1 MTSSPPAADRA
12 TTAPLTRLEAD
23 LDARPVERRA
33 LRDGVYDTILE
44 LLLEGD
50 VRPGQSLSIDGL
62 ARQLGVSP
70 TPVREAMV
78 QLEHTGLVTRA
89 ALKGYRVAPPLTAE
103 RMAELVD
110 ARSLLELAAVRGAIP
125 LTPEGILHLKAAHA
139 DHVVAAAEVKE
150 SQARDDRAAWRA
162 LRHYY
167 DADWAF
173 HRTLLEHCHNTYLL
187 QLAESLSPQVHRM
200 RQSAGHGVTDVD
212 LAVAEH
218 GAILRAATT
227 GLTADTEV
235 AMRRHLEGV
244 RDRSLAESEPGS

>member
-1 MTSSPPAADRA
+1 MTTDTGSPRSALRTAMRPTADA
-12 TTAPLTRLEAD
+12 L
-23 LDARPVERRA
+23 PVERRA
-33 LRDGVYDTILE
+33 LRDGVHDSILE

-50 VRPGQSLSIDGL
+50 VQPGQSLSIDGL

-89 ALKGYRVAPPLTAE
+89 ALKGYRVAPPLTRE

-110 ARSLLELAAVRGAIP
+110 ARTVLELAAVRGAVP
-125 LTPEGILHLKAAHA
+125 LSDNAILHLKAAHA
-139 DHVVAAAEVKE
+139 DHVVAASEVKE
-150 SQARDDRAAWRA
+150 AQADTGEDGAAWAA
-162 LRHYY
+162 LRRYY

-173 HRTLLEHCHNTYLL
+173 HRTFFEHCHNTYLL
-187 QLAESLSPQVHRM
+187 QLAESLSQQVHRM

-218 GAILRAATT
+218 AAILRAAVT
-227 GLTADTEV
+227 GDADATEET
-235 AMRRHLEGV
+235 MRAHLGGV
-244 RDRSLAESEPGS
+244 RQRSLAESEDA

>member
-1 MTSSPPAADRA
+1 MTQTPDSSTARA
-12 TTAPLTRLEAD
+12 TALRGRLDEAPI
-23 LDARPVERRA
+23 ERRA
-33 LRDGVYDTILE
+33 LRDGVYDKLLE
-44 LLLEGD
+44 LLLEGG
-50 VRPGQSLSIDGL
+50 VQPGQSLSIDGL
-62 ARQLGVSP
+62 ARDLGVSP

-89 ALKGYRVAPPLTAE
+89 ALKGYRVAPPLTRE

-125 LTPEGILHLKAAHA
+125 LTDNGLLHLKAAHA

-150 SQARDDRAAWRA
+150 SQSQNDGTEWPA
-162 LRHYY
+162 LRRYY

-173 HRTLLEHCHNTYLL
+173 HRTLFEHCHNSYLL
-187 QLAESLSPQVHRM
+187 QLAQSLSPQVHRM

-218 GAILRAATT
+218 AAILRAATT
-227 GLTADTEV
+227 GDVEATVEQ
-235 AMRRHLEGV
+235 MRSHLEGV
-244 RDRSLAESEPGS
+244 RQRSLADSADA